1 MSNAVCLTDKQQ
13 KFYNYFV
20 NYAKSNGMFPTPA
33 QAARDL
39 NCATPY
45 VNNMYGVLLLKGCFT
60 NGQPLTSTYKARH
73 HATPITPLN
82 IANFKLDPKPKA
94 KPVAKVNSKN
104 ITRKQL
110 ADLLVKLLSE
120 DKVDTGAIAQ
130 LLA

>member
-1 MSNAVCLTDKQQ
+1 MSNAVCLTAKQQ

-60 NGQPLTSTYKARH
+60 NGNPLTSTYKARH
-73 HATPITPLN
+73 HATPIQPMN
-82 IANFKLDPKPKA
+82 VANFKLDLRPKA
-94 KPVAKVNSKN
+94 KVAPPKKQRLNK
-104 ITRKQL
+104 RQL

-120 DKVDTGAIAQ
+120 DKINTKAIAQ
-130 LLA
+130 LIA